1 MPDGSV
7 KIDVGLSLT
16 KAEKD
21 LAKLKEK
28 INKAEDALNA
38 NSARKTE
45 LEKRLEEL
53 GNTAEAARKK
63 IKLLR
68 EEYDG
73 SRGSERASIKAH
85 LDRNMAN
92 YNATVK
98 DIDAL
103 SREYQKVDQNIEKG
117 TKDLEQMKEQAG
129 EMAQQLAAARP
140 GEALA
145 NGLDLAK
152 KKLMTFLKYAIGIRS
167 VYILFNKLRSSI
179 KDAVKQYAEY
189 DKELKTN
196 LATMDATKKA
206 ISATMGGAFAN
217 IYTALLPVIQ
227 KIANWMLEA
236 ANAAS
241 RFVAIVSGKTSYK
254 RAVVSNEEIAA
265 SLDNVAD
272 SAKEAKRQVMGFDEL
287 NILSGGAS
295 GTGGASQSALDG
307 IEMVEE
313 AIDALDG
320 SFLDK
325 FAISVRDVFFDWDN
339 LNPEQIAK
347 KAIVGLAALM
357 GGIGGFM
364 IGGVPGAIVGTL
376 TGVLIGLLVDT
387 VIFDNDGTISRS
399 ETQKMLRGV
408 LAAFFGG
415 VLGFALGGPGGALIG
430 ATLTLGIWAILSAI
444 ELNKSGFKDSEFG
457 RQVSELRDEI
467 KNTLEVDADL
477 RVRINS
483 ITGEIDENTL
493 ADFAAAQTLIDQIFT
508 LDAKENK
515 TTEEA
520 ALLKSQIEALNSL
533 GLGDLQVQFDETT
546 GHVTST
552 RQEIQ
557 GMLDDLLKQ
566 YQLEAMKEAYV
577 ESFKAQYESTENVKK
592 ATGEATQAASDYQ
605 IALNNLA
612 TAQDALNVAA
622 EDYFRHFGTGGT
634 RKAYAEAQ
642 EAYRLANE
650 AVEKSKKNA
659 EDAKTAVENA
669 LETAEAA
676 AEKVDTIGKSLAE
689 GFGEGITDN
698 KEENSTKAAR
708 EMAEDALDAL
718 KTALDAHSPSK
729 KTEEQGQNAV
739 DGFKNALE
747 RGTPSVVSAAKTMMQ
762 QVIQEYRDGVRQLKQ
777 VMNFSWSLPR
787 PKIPRIGW
795 EMQNFRYGDNQRLSI
810 PQFFVNWYA
819 RGGIFD
825 RASLIGVGEA
835 GKEAV
840 VPLEKNTGWMQMVAD
855 GLMERMEQS
864 RFAEQL
870 AEAFM
875 AVPRPAMASGTV
887 APPRAVTDYSPSA
900 GIEDAVRRGVYDA
913 LSISSSG
920 GQGEERQPI
929 NVYIGDEKIASYILR
944 VNSRNSLI
952 TGGR

>member
-1 MPDGSV
+1 MADGSV

-53 GNTAEAARKK
+53 GNTAETARKK

-73 SRGSERASIKAH
+73 SRGSERASIKEQ
-85 LDRNMAN
+85 LDRNTAN

-98 DIDAL
+98 DIDSL
-103 SREYQKVDQNIEKG
+103 SREYQKVDQNIVKG
-117 TKDLEQMKEQAG
+117 TSDLEEMKQQAG
-129 EMAQQLAAARP
+129 KMAQQIEAARP

-145 NGLDLAK
+145 NSFETARKSLAK
-152 KKLMTFLKYAIGIRS
+152 FLKYSLGIRT
-167 VYILFNKLRSSI
+167 VYILFQRLKSW
-179 KDAVKQYAEY
+179 VKGTFDQYVQY
-189 DKELKTN
+189 DKELQHN
-196 LATMDATKKA
+196 IDILDATKRATRAA
-206 ISATMGGAFAN
+206 IGSGLAT
-217 IYTALLPVIQ
+217 IYAAMLPTIQ
-227 KIANWMLEA
+227 RIANWTLEA

-241 RFVAIVSGKTSYK
+241 RFIAIITGKGSFQK
-254 RAVVSNEEIAA
+254 AVVSTNKVAA
-265 SLDNVAD
+265 GLSSVAG
-272 SAKEAKRQVMGFDEL
+272 SAKEAKKQLMGFDEL
-287 NILSGGAS
+287 NIISGNDSGG
-295 GTGGASQSALDG
+295 GGGGGSAGDG

-313 AIDALDG
+313 AIDALDN
-320 SFLDK
+320 SLLDK
-325 FAISVRDVFFDWDN
+325 FALSVRDVFFDWTD

-347 KAIVGLAALM
+347 KAIVGLTALM

-387 VIFDNDGTISRS
+387 VIFDNDGTISRG

-408 LAAFFGG
+408 LAAIFGG

-430 ATLTLGIWAILSAI
+430 ATLTLGIWAIVSAI
-444 ELNKSGFKDSEFG
+444 MLSESGKNDSEFE
-457 RQVSELRDEI
+457 RQMSELRDEI
-467 KNTLEVDADL
+467 KNTLEFDADL

-520 ALLKSQIEALNSL
+520 ALLKSQIEALNGL
-533 GLGDLQVQFDETT
+533 GLDGINLQFDDVTQRVVGTREQVQ
-546 GHVTST
+546 GL
-552 RQEIQ
+552 
-557 GMLDDLLKQ
+557 LDDLLKQ

-592 ATGEATQAASDYQ
+592 ATGEATQATSDYEA
-605 IALNNLA
+605 ALQRL
-612 TAQDALNVAA
+612 TKAQEDYNREYDIFYNQSYGFGDRSGLSAA
-622 EDYFRHFGTGGT
+622 EDALKDANDAV
-634 RKAYAEAQ
+634 KA
-642 EAYRLANE
+642 
-650 AVEKSKKNA
+650 
-659 EDAKTAVENA
+659 AKENA
-669 LETAEAA
+669 DGAKEALENAIETAELAS
-676 AEKVDTIGKSLAE
+676 EKVDTIGKALAD
-689 GFGEGITDN
+689 GYSKGIKDN
-698 KEENSTKAAR
+698 KDESAKEAR
-708 EMAEDALDAL
+708 IMAEETLEAIS
-718 KTALDAHSPSK
+718 TTLDAHSPSR
-729 KTEEQGQNAV
+729 KTAEQGKNAV
-739 DGFKNALE
+739 DGFKNEIEA
-747 RGTPSVVSAAKTMMQ
+747 GTPSVVGAAKSMME
-762 QVIQEYRDGVRQLKQ
+762 QVIREYADGVKRLLR
-777 VMNFSWSLPR
+777 VMNFTWSLPR
-787 PKIPRIGW
+787 PKIPRIEW
-795 EMQNFRYGDNQRLSI
+795 QMQNFRYGDNQRLSI

-840 VPLEKNTGWMQMVAD
+840 VPLENNTGWMQMVAD

-870 AEAFM
+870 AEAFST
-875 AVPRPAMASGTV
+875 VPLLAMASGNIV
-887 APPRAVTDYSPSA
+887 PPNA
-900 GIEDAVRRGVYDA
+900 
-913 LSISSSG
+913 ISNGYSSG
-920 GQGEERQPI
+920 TNDSMLSEIRALRNEIAALASQPI
-929 NVYIGDEKIASYILR
+929 Q
-944 VNSRNSLI
+944 VNSKLYMDRREVGSGTTEFQRQQARI
-952 TGGR
+952 GGY